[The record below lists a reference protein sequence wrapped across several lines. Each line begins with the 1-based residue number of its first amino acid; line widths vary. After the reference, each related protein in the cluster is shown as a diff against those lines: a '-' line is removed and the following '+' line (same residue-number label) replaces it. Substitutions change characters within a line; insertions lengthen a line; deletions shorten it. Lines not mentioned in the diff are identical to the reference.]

1 MPQSESQVWNTNG
14 DVTEGY
20 WIIQVFVL
28 SANFQKKF
36 LLHCFF
42 VPFDVMGSNLKE
54 PQRRRIILYGFLFI
68 GLKHFQC
75 LFKRTKGSQKMFNF
89 AVSIVRFQL
98 IKAKSLPSWQAML
111 WAFIHERAAACR
123 LSLVSKGL
131 LTRSCFPCFPDSDTL
146 PPRWEIAAGAPGGRA
161 LNAELAVGHVP
172 LFRGQNSLRTVVPDA
187 GRGCAAVKFGL
198 SIFHIYGTVPQAD
211 NLIVI
216 WEHLLDGR
224 WCLCSVINVALL
236 VSYCGCRW
244 WEQILHQKN

>member
-1 MPQSESQVWNTNG
+1 MPQNESQVWNANG

-28 SANFQKKF
+28 SANFQKKL

-131 LTRSCFPCFPDSDTL
+131 LTRSCFPCFPDSDT
-146 PPRWEIAAGAPGGRA
+146 PRLSGRSLLVLLGGRHWTQSWQWGMRRCSEGRTPFVQ
-161 LNAELAVGHVP
+161 LYQMLGGAVQ
-172 LFRGQNSLRTVVPDA
+172 LWSLGSQFSTFMAQCRRQTTWLW
-187 GRGCAAVKFGL
+187 FG
-198 SIFHIYGTVPQAD
+198 ST
-211 NLIVI
+211 
-216 WEHLLDGR
+216 
-224 WCLCSVINVALL
+224 S
-236 VSYCGCRW
+236 
-244 WEQILHQKN
+244 

>member
-1 MPQSESQVWNTNG
+1 MPQNESQVWNANG

-28 SANFQKKF
+28 SANFQKKL

-111 WAFIHERAAACR
+111 WAFIMRGQQHADYPWFPKGCWQGAAFLASRILTPPASVGDRCWCSWEAGTEHRAGSGACAAVQRAELPSYSCTR
-123 LSLVSKGL
+123 CWEGL
-131 LTRSCFPCFPDSDTL
+131 CSCEVWALNFPHLWHSAAGRQLDCDL
-146 PPRWEIAAGAPGGRA
+146 GAPPRWQM
-161 LNAELAVGHVP
+161 V
-172 LFRGQNSLRTVVPDA
+172 
-187 GRGCAAVKFGL
+187 
-198 SIFHIYGTVPQAD
+198 
-211 NLIVI
+211 
-216 WEHLLDGR
+216 
-224 WCLCSVINVALL
+224 L
-236 VSYCGCRW
+236 VFCY
-244 WEQILHQKN
+244 